1 MTAVVGGEERKPQT
15 KKSPRAALRRVAVAT
30 LATLLL
36 VSCTYGDRT
45 PQSDIPPLPTNEPI
59 KTTIQAIAAS
69 KFKSGIDKQGHGG
82 VLVRVGNLRVLKIVP
97 NEDGDLHVV
106 VTDGKMPTFIT
117 EIIPRDQNAGV
128 TRPYIGSIIEE
139 TGTAY
144 FDVEANVPDHE
155 YTPWEIHPVTSWRF
169 DPAHPG
175 QVFPPTTPPVPSPT
189 VANPSDGD

>member
-1 MTAVVGGEERKPQT
+1 MEAI
-15 KKSPRAALRRVAVAT
+15 RAALSVVVAAT
-30 LATLLL
+30 LVTLLCA
-36 VSCTYGDRT
+36 SCSS
-45 PQSDIPPLPTNEPI
+45 SDSAQTSDAPPLPTNEPI
-59 KTTIQAIAAS
+59 RTTIQAIAAS
-69 KFKSGIDKQGHGG
+69 KFKSAIDKQGHGG

-128 TRPYIGSIIEE
+128 TRPYIGSVIEE

-144 FDVEANVPDHE
+144 FDVESNVPDHE
-155 YTPWEIHPVTSWRF
+155 YTPWEIHPVTSWRL
-169 DPAHPG
+169 DPGHPG
-175 QVFPPTTPPVPSPT
+175 QVFPPTSPSSPSPT